1 VIRAAQLGVRLAWR
15 AKPSRSALIV
25 VGSALAATLLLTGA
39 GAYRAMHAGPSTND
53 TQRLLLTVA
62 IAVAAPIVVLL
73 ITAARL
79 SASSRERRAAALS
92 RLGLARL
99 KVRSLAG
106 AENAVLAAIGSLI
119 GVGLHLLVAAPLLDA
134 LGRRADWF
142 GREPVASV
150 PATIGLTLGVVAA
163 GASVAYL
170 PNRSARPGART
181 DVASARPRLWR
192 LAPLT
197 LGTICLITA
206 TALHGNRDGDATSVE
221 LAGFL
226 GGAALA
232 IVGLPIALP
241 VAVRVLGDLATRS
254 QASSLAIAGR
264 GLQSEPA
271 STTRLVAAVLAA
283 LTVVTGA
290 LCVLQAFWALPQ
302 VQSALHADT
311 VGPQFGRLELL
322 PGAPPPTEDELDR
335 VAAVPGVSAVIA
347 RVDYVVEGRP
357 GACAGQT
364 ELEDPCGS
372 AFVGTCAELE
382 ALYGA
387 VTGCRDDAVLETRVD
402 EFESRPSVWIS
413 ADRVWLRPNGYADP
427 IPPEPAAPSVAIPPV
442 AGHIV
447 LPYQATET
455 IGSFDVFVPRAFA
468 PALPISRL
476 TVVMNGGPVVRAAVE
491 TAVRGIPGDYNSP
504 DVSELRR
511 VEAYEATTWSV
522 AGVMLATGL
531 AGLAIAGADRV
542 TERRRRLASLWAVG
556 APSGVLRRS
565 QLFQSLLPLAVGGPL
580 AVVIGGLIG
589 TAYLALGGIV
599 GRFPWS
605 QTLVL
610 LAIALAAAVITAVIS
625 QVGLVRRPSPE
636 LFHRE

>member
-1 VIRAAQLGVRLAWR
+1 MIRAAQLGVRLAWR

-39 GAYRAMHAGPSTND
+39 GAYSAMHAGPSTSD

-62 IAVAAPIVVLL
+62 IALAAPIVVLL

-79 SASSRERRAAALS
+79 SAGSRDRRAAALS

-106 AENAVLAAIGSLI
+106 AENAVLAALGSLI
-119 GVGLHLLVAAPLLDA
+119 GVGLHLLVGAPLLDA

-142 GREPVASV
+142 AREPVAPVS
-150 PATIGLTLGVVAA
+150 ATIGLTLGVVAA
-163 GASVAYL
+163 AASVAYL

-192 LAPLT
+192 LVPIS

-206 TALHGNRDGDATSVE
+206 TALHGNRDGDPTSVE

-232 IVGLPIALP
+232 ILGLPIALP
-241 VAVRVLGDLATRS
+241 VAVRVLGDMATRA
-254 QASSLAIAGR
+254 QAPSIAIAGR

-290 LCVLQAFWALPQ
+290 LCVLQAFWDLNG
-302 VQSALHADT
+302 VQRQLLADT
-311 VGPQFGRLELL
+311 VGPQFGRLELV
-322 PGAPPPTEDELDR
+322 PGAPSPTEAEIDR
-335 VAAVPGVSAVIA
+335 VAAVPGVSAVVA
-347 RVDYVVEGRP
+347 RVNYVVEGRT
-357 GACAGQT
+357 GACAGET
-364 ELEDPCGS
+364 EPADPCGS
-372 AFVGTCAELE
+372 AFVGTCADL
-382 ALYGA
+382 AAIYGA
-387 VTGCRDDAVLETRVD
+387 VTGCRDDAVLETRVE
-402 EFESRPSVWIS
+402 EFESGPSVWTS
-413 ADRVWLRPNGYADP
+413 SDQLWLRPNGYADP
-427 IPPEPAAPSVAIPPV
+427 IQPEPVGPSVEITPV
-442 AGHIV
+442 AGQIV
-447 LPYQATET
+447 FPYEATET
-455 IGSFDVFVPRAFA
+455 VGIFDVFVPRAFA
-468 PALPISRL
+468 PSLPISGV
-476 TVVMNGGPVVRAAVE
+476 TVVMDGGPVVRAAVE
-491 TAVRGIPGDYNSP
+491 AAVEGISGDYNSP
-504 DVSELRR
+504 NVSELRR

-522 AGVMLATGL
+522 AGIMLATGL

-565 QLFQSLLPLAVGGPL
+565 QMLQSLLPLAVGAPL

-599 GRFPWS
+599 GRYPWS

-610 LAIALAAAVITAVIS
+610 LGIALAAAVITAVIS
-625 QVGLVRRPSPE
+625 QVGLVRRPSPD
-636 LFHRE
+636 LLHRE